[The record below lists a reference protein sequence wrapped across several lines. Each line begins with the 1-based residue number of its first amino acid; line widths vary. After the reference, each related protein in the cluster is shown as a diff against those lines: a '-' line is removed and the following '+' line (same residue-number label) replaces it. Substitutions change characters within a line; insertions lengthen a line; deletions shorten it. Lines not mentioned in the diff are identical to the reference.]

1 MWAGLQL
8 SAMPFYQTAHIQ
20 VSEGPMELGVQI
32 EGERETVQALCKQ
45 VPEIARNLL
54 SEVSAFQP
62 LLRLKGC
69 ELTVKARWPQ
79 VIQRMIQAVQYVDAE
94 TLTPMAAVAG
104 AISDEVLTRILEGS
118 GEQVAKVIVNNGGD
132 MAVYSHHMPVRIG
145 IRGVGM
151 PNCEKMVIPE
161 KEVPYGVATS
171 GWRGR
176 SFSQGIADAVVVVA
190 PCGAVADAA
199 ATHIGNQIKDEK
211 LRTVRQR
218 RAFELDPET
227 DIPDLQVT
235 VSCGSLKRSEKLQ
248 ALKNGLKAAKSLFEK
263 GLISK
268 VALYLQGEHVGFG
281 GFW

>member
-1 MWAGLQL
+1 MWAGFQP
-8 SAMPFYQTAHIQ
+8 SVMPFYQTAHIQ
-20 VSEGPMELGVQI
+20 VSEGPMELGVQL
-32 EGERETVQALCKQ
+32 EGEGETVRALCEQ
-45 VPEIARNLL
+45 VPGIARDLL

-79 VIQRMIQAVQYVDAE
+79 VIQRMIQAVQRVDAE
-94 TLTPMAAVAG
+94 SLTPMAAVAG

-118 GEQVAKVIVNNGGD
+118 GKQIVRVIVNNGGD
-132 MAVYSHHMPVRIG
+132 MTVYSPHMPVRIG
-145 IRGVGM
+145 VRGIGI
-151 PNCEKMVIPE
+151 PRCEMVVPE
-161 KEVPYGVATS
+161 REVPYGVATS

-190 PCGAVADAA
+190 PWGAVADAA
-199 ATHIGNQIKDEK
+199 ATHIGNQVKDEK

-235 VSCGSLKRSEKLQ
+235 VSCGSLKRNEKLQ
-248 ALKNGLKAAKSLFEK
+248 ALKNGLKASKSLFGK
-263 GLISK
+263 GLIAK
-268 VALYLQGEHVGFG
+268 VALYLQGEHASFG
-281 GFW
+281 GFR